1 MVKET
6 EEEDILQLPRGQRTG
21 REETS
26 SKRIKKK
33 KKRTSASRGVKRGK
47 KIRNEINVDE
57 NEAVG

>member
-33 KKRTSASRGVKRGK
+33 KDLGFQRGK
-47 KIRNEINVDE
+47 KRQKN
-57 NEAVG
+57 